1 MHLISPNYYYSTL
14 TKNSPP
20 NGYTA
25 VQVILGKNS
34 PISSDIGAITINIAE
49 IFSIYIPPNA
59 DRSPDWV
66 DLKIVNI
73 SKIEFTKQIL
83 TENTMNDLMYF
94 KLHLHDYDQDGYL
107 YLLSMQ
113 PSSDSDSITIL
124 CYKNEVEDF
133 AGDIEKCREKLLLR
147 KGRQQISS
155 APLRDIQANPEY
167 RKSQQEKINEL
178 ERHREDILKVLE
190 SPTAKSNDYASSLT
204 DPDEFEDGWDMCL
217 SEYKPVGP
225 QDGENDTKERGKEIS
240 RIDPMTA
247 GISEEDII
255 ISTAKKPLT
264 PELLTQGRCASIS
277 SLKNTT
283 KTSDIIPESSLAA
296 PITPDFDPKHI
307 RKVTSKRFSAP
318 LRPSSSVHELQKVIK
333 PNLPPINS
341 SQSSRTANS
350 NYKKGLEDVFEILKG
365 KTPSKLGDNTKHHPD
380 TSADEQIE
388 AKLSMKTS
396 TLKKPAEP
404 QKKHEGTHKPKPAS
418 GAKLLKPPSEALMV
432 HGESTKRR
440 TEYFNI
446 PAVDNSHGK
455 SKDNPP
461 FLNSKKQPSRN
472 PPVKENGLPIPV
484 EKKSKEIV
492 KSAIFSITDD
502 LKKSRAPPHT
512 YGTKNKAKGASKP
525 KGKTPNKDGPQNKN
539 NLQVM
544 ATKSVKSRIPPVKLD
559 KEGLLPSDDAS
570 IWELPVS
577 EEPEIEPRN
586 EKRKGKIHPKILS
599 SKKPAPKSRQP
610 TKPNPPP
617 KKRVYGKKSVAKPE
631 PKSKEIISN
640 SDKELEI
647 ESPPARKLK
656 QNLRS
661 KNKDI
666 PKIVPDKINLEQD
679 SEDESEDQVAAHSL
693 RPKVKPRPKPKSR
706 SSPASG
712 LTNRTLPKRNEDE
725 QMESSE
731 IESIRASTPPT
742 PTPKARKKELVKLIP
757 AKRTAFE
764 DSDNDEHARPSSEIS
779 GSKTALK
786 STHTLRSAKHN
797 ESGENPSESLKQKKP
812 PTTST
817 KLKNVVEVIPASVLT
832 KRAASPEDSDDNNNR
847 GDIGPLN
854 KRKKPEQSKINQTA
868 EKVRRQPLS
877 KKALENSKKRFK
889 SDALLNTSEADE
901 DSSWR
906 PKTRLQAKLE
916 LAKNSVETKKAK
928 IDKARIPKADFSEE
942 STDKV
947 RAMGQSSK
955 DHSRKVRWRKTVL
968 SEESC
973 EDVIEEASLK
983 ASSAIVIETSE
994 KEYFPPEDK
1003 SDLTHNKSSS
1013 SESEI
1018 GGKTLIGRVISDD
1031 GAQKPDESQLNKR
1044 GVLPINS
1051 KEVFGENQEPTA
1063 VMSLAVSSTHHVP
1076 NRSKNPPENH
1086 FQGSALRHKR
1096 NQDTLSTL
1104 ATPRK
1109 VNNDQKISQARPGAL
1124 IDDRLARKA
1133 QIISWGSNGPQNQG
1147 RTPIREK
1154 FKAVSVIR
1162 EGDFSTDG
1170 EEYSE
1175 GDTSFSRPESGLG
1188 LVIIKSGD
1196 EDRIII
1202 RKQAKSSIP
1211 IDFDNKDIE
1220 TVVIYLEIRI
1230 GTSWHRLIFF

>member
-1 MHLISPNYYYSTL
+1 M
-14 TKNSPP
+14 
-20 NGYTA
+20 
-25 VQVILGKNS
+25 LGKNS

-83 TENTMNDLMYF
+83 TENSMDDLMYL

-107 YLLSMQ
+107 YLLSMR

-133 AGDIEKCREKLLLR
+133 AGDIEKCRGKVLLR

-190 SPTAKSNDYASSLT
+190 SPTAKSDDYASSLT

-225 QDGENDTKERGKEIS
+225 RDGESDTKERGKENS

-247 GISEEDII
+247 GVSEEDTI
-255 ISTAKKPLT
+255 ISPAKKPLA
-264 PELLTQGRCASIS
+264 PKLLTQGRCTPAS
-277 SLKNTT
+277 SLKNPT

-307 RKVTSKRFSAP
+307 RKVISERFSAP
-318 LRPSSSVHELQKVIK
+318 LRPSSSVHGLQKVK
-333 PNLPPINS
+333 KLNLPPINS

-350 NYKKGLEDVFEILKG
+350 NCKKGLEDASEILKG
-365 KTPSKLGDNTKHHPD
+365 KTPSILGDNTKHHPD
-380 TSADEQIE
+380 TSADEQTE

-404 QKKHEGTHKPKPAS
+404 QKKHEGIYKPKPGS
-418 GAKLLKPPSEALMV
+418 SAKLLKLPSEALMV
-432 HGESTKRR
+432 HGESTKLRA
-440 TEYFNI
+440 EYFDT

-461 FLNSKKQPSRN
+461 SLISEKQLSRN
-472 PPVKENGLPIPV
+472 PPAKENSLPIV
-484 EKKSKEIV
+484 EKNSKEIV
-492 KSAIFSITDD
+492 KSAVFGITDD
-502 LKKSRAPPHT
+502 RKKLRAPPHT
-512 YGTKNKAKGASKP
+512 YGTKNKKKGASKP
-525 KGKTPNKDGPQNKN
+525 KGKTPNKDDPPNKN

-559 KEGLLPSDDAS
+559 KERLLPSDDTS

-586 EKRKGKIHPKILS
+586 EKKKGTIHPKMLS
-599 SKKPAPKSRQP
+599 PKKPAPKSRQP
-610 TKPNPPP
+610 IKSKPPP
-617 KKRVYGKKSVAKPE
+617 KKRVYGKSVVKPE

-640 SDKELEI
+640 SDKELEV
-647 ESPPARKLK
+647 ESPPARKQK
-656 QNLRS
+656 QSPRS

-666 PKIVPDKINLEQD
+666 PKIVPDKTNFEQD

-712 LTNRTLPKRNEDE
+712 LTNRTLPKHNEDE
-725 QMESSE
+725 QMKSSE

-742 PTPKARKKELVKLIP
+742 PTPKTRKKELVKLTP

-764 DSDNDEHARPSSEIS
+764 DSDNDGHARPSSQIS
-779 GSKTALK
+779 GSKSALK

-797 ESGENPSESLKQKKP
+797 ESGENWLESLKQKKP

-817 KLKNVVEVIPASVLT
+817 NLKKAVEVIPVPT
-832 KRAASPEDSDDNNNR
+832 KRAASPDDNDDNINR

-854 KRKKPEQSKINQTA
+854 KRKKPEQSKISQTA
-868 EKVRRQPLS
+868 EKARRRPLS
-877 KKALENSKKRFK
+877 KEALDNSKKRFK

-928 IDKARIPKADFSEE
+928 IHKAQIPKADFSEE
-942 STDKV
+942 STDKFK
-947 RAMGQSSK
+947 ATGQSSK
-955 DHSRKVRWRKTVL
+955 KSGRRVRWRKTIL

-973 EDVIEEASLK
+973 EDDIEEASLK
-983 ASSAIVIETSE
+983 PSSAIVIETSK

-1003 SDLTHNKSSS
+1003 SDLTHNKSPP
-1013 SESEI
+1013 SEPET
-1018 GGKTLIGRVISDD
+1018 GGNAFTSRVIFDD

-1044 GVLPINS
+1044 GVLPVDS
-1051 KEVFGENQEPTA
+1051 EEVFEENQAPIA
-1063 VMSLAVSSTHHVP
+1063 VMSLAVSSTHHIP
-1076 NRSKNPPENH
+1076 NRSKNLPENH

-1096 NQDTLSTL
+1096 KQDALLTS

-1109 VNNDQKISQARPGAL
+1109 VINDPKISQARPGAL

-1133 QIISWGSNGPQNQG
+1133 QIISWGSSGPQNQG
-1147 RTPIREK
+1147 RTPIIEK
-1154 FKAVSVIR
+1154 SNAASVIR

-1175 GDTSFSRPESGLG
+1175 EDTSFPRPESGLG

-1196 EDRIII
+1196 EDRVII
-1202 RKQAKSSIP
+1202 RKQAKSSLS
-1211 IDFDNKDIE
+1211 IDFDKRDIE
-1220 TVVIYLEIRI
+1220 TVVIYFKIRI
-1230 GTSWHRLIFF
+1230 ETSLHRLILCFFFRSVWMGAP